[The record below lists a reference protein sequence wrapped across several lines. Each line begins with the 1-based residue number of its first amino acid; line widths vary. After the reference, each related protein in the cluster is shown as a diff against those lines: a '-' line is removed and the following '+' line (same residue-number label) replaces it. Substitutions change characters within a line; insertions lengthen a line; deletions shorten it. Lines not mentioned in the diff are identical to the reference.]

1 MCSYFS
7 ICINKPAT
15 KILGDGSLDSHT
27 ELYKNAGIE
36 EEKSK
41 EDLLLLK
48 WARIEITPKDGDIFN
63 HDLKNWE
70 LKIDEQ
76 RKPDWFGPK
85 HEKVC
90 FAALEKSFKKHFLIG
105 GEYDVLPHEGI
116 RFLKDVKI
124 KILREKIEVLDGGTV
139 QKVLGGTVQKV
150 FSDGTVQEVWG
161 GGTVQK
167 VLGGTVIV
175 YFSER
180 AFLSLKE
187 IKNGNNVLI
196 KRWLQNVEVEIK

>member
-150 FSDGTVQEVWG
+150 FSDGTVEEVWG

-167 VLGGTVIV
+167 VLGGTVQKV
-175 YFSER
+175 FSD
-180 AFLSLKE
+180 
-187 IKNGNNVLI
+187 GTV
-196 KRWLQNVEVEIK
+196 QEVWGGGTVQ